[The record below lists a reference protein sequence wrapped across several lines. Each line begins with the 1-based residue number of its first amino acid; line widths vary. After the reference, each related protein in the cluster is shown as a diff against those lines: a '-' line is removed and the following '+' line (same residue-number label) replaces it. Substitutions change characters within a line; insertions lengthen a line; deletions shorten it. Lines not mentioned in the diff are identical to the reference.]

1 MAPRLWLVIGEGMLT
16 GMYSLEISN
25 HDDLFSEV
33 ERLSE
38 GHGGKK
44 LCISRLPQ
52 RMLLRHLSL
61 NEYDCYWLSEQDTPQ
76 SVRPTTQAIHGLLA
90 SFIEGEEN
98 GISVVEG
105 LNWIVQKEGIDSAMN
120 LLQRIET
127 AAANT
132 NHTLLFPM
140 DALAFDAID
149 WARIRSIAPAIEH
162 SQSMEPTLTTD
173 LLFTEQS
180 KLDPFTPDDDDD
192 DARLLVH
199 LTTLPS
205 LGFNKNQLSKR
216 MLQWRRMG
224 FDVSELEPALSLHD
238 DPKIHQLYLSVEEK
252 IRTAVEL
259 ARLLDSHKAKIDVT
273 TFEVTMFRIMQL
285 TGLDEISS
293 MLHELS

>member
-1 MAPRLWLVIGEGMLT
+1 MAPRLWLVLGEGMLT
-16 GMYSLEISN
+16 GMYSMEITN

-38 GHGGKK
+38 GHVGKRF
-44 LCISRLPQ
+44 CISRLPQ
-52 RMLLRHLSL
+52 RTLLRHLSL
-61 NEYDCYWLSEQDTPQ
+61 DEYECYWLSEQDTPQ
-76 SVRPTTQAIHGLLA
+76 SVPPTTQGIHGLLA
-90 SFIEGEEN
+90 SFIEGEEI
-98 GISVVEG
+98 GLSVVEG
-105 LNWIVQKEGIDSAMN
+105 LNWVVQKEGIDSAMN
-120 LLQRIET
+120 LLQRIEAIT
-127 AAANT
+127 ANT

-162 SQSMEPTLTTD
+162 SKPKETTLSSD
-173 LLFTEQS
+173 LPDAALS
-180 KLDPFTPDDDDD
+180 DPDEFKRYDETPWL
-192 DARLLVH
+192 AH

-216 MLQWRRMG
+216 MLQWKRMG
-224 FDVSELEPALSLHD
+224 FDVSELEPALSLRD
-238 DPKIHQLYLSVEEK
+238 DPNIHQMYLEVEEK

-259 ARLLDSHKAKIDVT
+259 ARLLDSQKHKVDVT

-285 TGLDEISS
+285 TGLDEIGT